1 MTEDR
6 KTKINIFSK
15 IDRIILLR
23 VEVIMIMAVG
33 MFALT
38 AILAVSFTKKSEYA
52 LKNQA
57 LSLISATG
65 KQLQV
70 NIDLYLKEIE
80 KTAALMYA
88 DEAYYSYDATDETVD
103 AYDAIQQEALIYNRI
118 VDLAVMKNFA
128 DFGIVYKNDH
138 VVGLMSKT
146 TENLFSD
153 GGMYTDLS
161 DHISDK
167 RKNDGWFF
175 GQRGNYERIHY
186 VKRLNGKAI
195 LTASVYTRE
204 LTNVFEYPEQIENF
218 VIRLVNEDNEIIY
231 SSMEGEGGRVL
242 PEDVARLFVHRV
254 DQAVIDNE
262 HLATCDYLDNGWKV
276 ICVVPAETIIKE
288 TNAIRN
294 FTIILATIIFLVL
307 TAICILG
314 MFKVTR
320 SAGNMVENLVKKAD
334 YDKLSGVL
342 TKATFQEKA
351 SGVMNDTRATDVV
364 MFAMLDMDNFK
375 NINDTKGHAYG
386 DAVIARM
393 GKLLQQRLPEEYYKG
408 RLGGDEF
415 AVFAKFMTGDLE
427 MTRNRVESDMT
438 VLHQAFRQEFKD
450 EKELLSTSLSVGVT
464 VCKKS
469 GNDFNAVYK
478 MADSAL
484 YISKRSGKDQIT
496 YYDESME
503 EVSGS

>member
-1 MTEDR
+1 MIDGIKR
-6 KTKINIFSK
+6 KLNVFSK
-15 IDRIILLR
+15 IDRIVLLR

-38 AILAVSFTKKSEYA
+38 AILAVSFTKRSESV

-80 KTAALMYA
+80 ETAALMYS
-88 DEAYYSYDATDETVD
+88 DEVYYSYDATDSASDE
-103 AYDAIQQEALIYNRI
+103 YDSIQKENMIYNRI

-128 DFGIVYKNDH
+128 DFAIVYKNDH
-138 VVGLMSKT
+138 VVGWVSKT
-146 TENLFSD
+146 TENLFPD
-153 GGMYTDLS
+153 GGMYKDLAS
-161 DHISDK
+161 HITNN

-175 GQRGNYERIHY
+175 GQKGNYERVHY
-186 VKRLNGKAI
+186 AKRVNDKAI
-195 LTASVYTRE
+195 LTVSVYTRE
-204 LTNVFEYPEQIENF
+204 LSTVFEYPEQIEDF
-218 VIRLVNEDNEIIY
+218 VIRLVNEDDEIVY
-231 SSMEGEGGRVL
+231 SSVEDEGGTVL
-242 PEDVARLFVHRV
+242 TDDIAHLFEHKA
-254 DQAVIDNE
+254 DQAVIDNT
-262 HLATCDYLDNGWKV
+262 HLATCNYLDNGWKV

-307 TAICILG
+307 TAVCIMG
-314 MFKVTR
+314 MFKVTDY
-320 SAGNMVENLVKKAD
+320 AGDMFKNLVKKAD

-342 TKATFQEKA
+342 TKTAFQEKTT
-351 SGVMNDTRATDVV
+351 SVLNDTRSSDII
-364 MFAMLDMDNFK
+364 MFAMFDMDNFK
-375 NINDTKGHAYG
+375 KINDTKGHAYG

-415 AVFAKFMTGDLE
+415 AVFAKFMTADLE
-427 MTRNRVESDMT
+427 MTKNRVESDMA
-438 VLHQAFRQEFKD
+438 VLHQAFRYEFKE

-464 VCKKS
+464 VCSKS
-469 GNDFNAVYK
+469 SCDFNSVYK

-496 YYDESME
+496 WYENGME